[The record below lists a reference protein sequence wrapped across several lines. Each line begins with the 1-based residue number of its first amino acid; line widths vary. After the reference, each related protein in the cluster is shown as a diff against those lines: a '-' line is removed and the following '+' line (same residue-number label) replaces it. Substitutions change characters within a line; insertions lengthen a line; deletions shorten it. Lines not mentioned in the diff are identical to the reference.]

1 MPKKTKI
8 NVEENEVRELPSEP
22 QTPRKISDDKV
33 KQAVNEVKNKQP
45 ENKQQPENTDSKMMT
60 VEVPI
65 DFLKNVRNVI
75 YATSERVQ
83 WKTEELFPVG
93 LVIKQLD
100 SLLSNIDQDL
110 KKQE

>member
-8 NVEENEVRELPSEP
+8 NVEENEVREMPSEP

-33 KQAVNEVKNKQP
+33 KQAVNEVKNKQ
-45 ENKQQPENTDSKMMT
+45 QPENTESKMMT
-60 VEVPI
+60 VEVPV
-65 DFLKNVRNVI
+65 DFLRNVRNVI

-100 SLLSNIDQDL
+100 NLLSNIDQDI

>member
-8 NVEENEVRELPSEP
+8 NVEENEVKEIPA
-22 QTPRKISDDKV
+22 TPRTKTREDKV
-33 KQAVNEVKNKQP
+33 KETMKEVKSDVPTNEK
-45 ENKQQPENTDSKMMT
+45 SKVLT

-65 DFLKNVRNVI
+65 DFLRNVRNVV

-93 LVIKQLD
+93 LVVKQLD
-100 SLLSNIDQDL
+100 QLLNSIDQDL

>member
-8 NVEENEVRELPSEP
+8 NVEENEVREIPSEP

-45 ENKQQPENTDSKMMT
+45 PENTESKMMT
-60 VEVPI
+60 VEVPV
-65 DFLKNVRNVI
+65 DFLRNVRNVV

-93 LVIKQLD
+93 LVVKQLD
-100 SLLSNIDQDL
+100 NLLSNIDQDI

>member
-8 NVEENEVRELPSEP
+8 NVEENEVREIPSEP

-33 KQAVNEVKNKQP
+33 KQAVNEVKNKQ
-45 ENKQQPENTDSKMMT
+45 QSENTESKMMT
-60 VEVPI
+60 VEVPV
-65 DFLKNVRNVI
+65 DFLRNVRNVI

-100 SLLSNIDQDL
+100 NLLSNIDQDI

>member
-8 NVEENEVRELPSEP
+8 NVEENEVREIPSEP

-33 KQAVNEVKNKQP
+33 KQAVNEVKNKQS
-45 ENKQQPENTDSKMMT
+45 PENTESKMMT
-60 VEVPI
+60 VEVPV
-65 DFLKNVRNVI
+65 DFLRNVRNVV

-93 LVIKQLD
+93 LVVKQLD
-100 SLLSNIDQDL
+100 NLLSNIDQDI

>member
-8 NVEENEVRELPSEP
+8 NIEENEVREISSEP

-45 ENKQQPENTDSKMMT
+45 PENTESKMMT
-60 VEVPI
+60 VEVPV
-65 DFLKNVRNVI
+65 DFLRNVRNVV

-93 LVIKQLD
+93 LVVKQLD
-100 SLLSNIDQDL
+100 NLLSNIDQDI